1 MNELTTAA
9 IDLLKDLIAIPSF
22 SQEEDKTADRIG
34 QWFDQH
40 GIPYQRSGNNIWA
53 QNEAFDPEKPTLLLN
68 SHHDTVQPHAA
79 YTNDPFEPKIEDGKL
94 VWAVMMRV
102 GPWFL

>member
-22 SQEEDKTADRIG
+22 SQEEEKTADRIG
-34 QWFDQH
+34 QWFDNLYTLQESTTTFGH
-40 GIPYQRSGNNIWA
+40 KTKLLIRNN
-53 QNEAFDPEKPTLLLN
+53 LLLN
-68 SHHDTVQPHAA
+68 SHHDTVQPNSA

-94 VWAVMMRV
+94 FVLGSNDA
-102 GPWFL
+102 GGALFL